1 MKKTIKIDVEIPD
14 FLDEELVA
22 LLSMLKQEE
31 LVALKP
37 VLRGVLFGTG
47 RYSLEEIDALESR
60 YNGK

>member
-14 FLDEELVA
+14 FLDDELVT

-31 LVALKP
+31 LAALKP
-37 VLRGVLFGTG
+37 LLKGILFGSG
-47 RYSLEEIDALESR
+47 RYSMEEISALEDR